1 VAKGQTLTVA
11 SIASTNKL
19 PSTSNAT
26 VAVTVSA
33 GSKRVCTVSANK
45 TVKAIGSGK
54 CTLTISVT
62 GKKFTKKLLVKV
74 S

>member
-1 VAKGQTLTVA
+1 V
-11 SIASTNKL
+11 
-19 PSTSNAT
+19 
-26 VAVTVSA
+26 
-33 GSKRVCTVSANK
+33 R
-45 TVKAIGSGK
+45 AIGAGK